1 MNGVRLFSPATISNL
16 SCGFDVLGLCLET
29 IGDYMEIIKSK
40 KKGIYITSIIGEKIP
55 YDVKKNVAGVASEA
69 LIDSLKPD
77 FGFEIKID
85 KKIKPGSGI
94 GSSAASSVGAVVGIN
109 HLLGNPFKLKELIP
123 YALEG
128 EKLACGSKHADNVAP
143 AILGGITLVRSTK
156 PIDII
161 KLPIPKNLKAVI
173 IHPKI
178 EIKTADARKVLDKS
192 IPLEKASQYW
202 ANLGAFVSSLY
213 ENNYELMKK
222 SIVDNIIEPKRSQ
235 LIPMFDSLK
244 QIANDNDSIGC
255 GISGSGPSVFSLA
268 NGLKTAKIINN
279 SFKKIYDETGIP
291 FKTYVSDIN
300 NSGVK
305 ILSTF

>member
-1 MNGVRLFSPATISNL
+1 MNGVKLFSPATISNL

-40 KKGIYITSIIGEKIP
+40 KKGIYISSIIGEKIP
-55 YDVKKNVAGVASEA
+55 HDVKKNVAGVASEA

-109 HLLGNPFKLKELIP
+109 HLLGNPLKLKELIP

-143 AILGGITLVRSTK
+143 AILGGITMVRSTK

-192 IPLEKASQYW
+192 IPLDKASQYW

-222 SIVDNIIEPKRSQ
+222 SIVDDIIEPKRSQ

-279 SFKKIYDETGIP
+279 SFKKIYEETGIP

-300 NSGVK
+300 KSGVK
-305 ILSTF
+305 ILRTF

>member
-1 MNGVRLFSPATISNL
+1 MNGVRLFSPSTISNL

-29 IGDYMEIIKSK
+29 IGDYMEITKSK
-40 KKGIYITSIIGEKIP
+40 KKGIYITSIIGEKVP

-69 LIDSLKPD
+69 LIDSLNPD

-109 HLLGNPFKLKELIP
+109 YLLGNPFKPEELIP

-128 EKLACGSKHADNVAP
+128 EKLACGSEHADNVAP

-222 SIVDNIIEPKRSQ
+222 SIVDNIIEPKRSK

-244 QIANDNDSIGC
+244 RIANDNDSIGC

-279 SFKKIYDETGIP
+279 SFKKIYEETGIP

-300 NSGVK
+300 KSGVK

>member
-1 MNGVRLFSPATISNL
+1 MKLRLI
-16 SCGFDVLGLCLET
+16 
-29 IGDYMEIIKSK
+29 
-40 KKGIYITSIIGEKIP
+40 
-55 YDVKKNVAGVASEA
+55 
-69 LIDSLKPD
+69 
-77 FGFEIKID
+77 

-109 HLLGNPFKLKELIP
+109 HLLGNPFKPEELIP

-128 EKLACGSKHADNVAP
+128 EKLACGSEHADNVAP

-279 SFKKIYDETGIP
+279 SFKKIYEETGIP
-291 FKTYVSDIN
+291 FETYVSDIN
-300 NSGVK
+300 KSGVK

>member
-40 KKGIYITSIIGEKIP
+40 KKGIYITSIMGEKIP

-213 ENNYELMKK
+213 ENNYELMKR

-244 QIANDNDSIGC
+244 QIANDYDSIGC

-279 SFKKIYDETGIP
+279 SFKKIYEETGIP

-300 NSGVK
+300 KSGVK

>member
-1 MNGVRLFSPATISNL
+1 MNGVKLFSPATISNL

-40 KKGIYITSIIGEKIP
+40 KKGIYISSIIGEKIP
-55 YDVKKNVAGVASEA
+55 HDVKKNVAGVASEA

-109 HLLGNPFKLKELIP
+109 HLLGNPLKLKELIP

-143 AILGGITLVRSTK
+143 AILGGITMVRSTK

-192 IPLEKASQYW
+192 IPLDKASQYW

-222 SIVDNIIEPKRSQ
+222 SIVDDIIEPKRSQ
-235 LIPMFDSLK
+235 LIPMFESLK

-279 SFKKIYDETGIP
+279 SFKKIYEETGIP

-300 NSGVK
+300 KSGVK
-305 ILSTF
+305 ILRTF

>member
-29 IGDYMEIIKSK
+29 IGDYMEITKSK
-40 KKGIYITSIIGEKIP
+40 KKGIYITSIIGEKVP

-69 LIDSLKPD
+69 LIDSLNPD

-109 HLLGNPFKLKELIP
+109 HLLGNPFKPEELIP

-128 EKLACGSKHADNVAP
+128 EKLACGSEHADNVAP

-279 SFKKIYDETGIP
+279 SFKKIYEETGIP

-300 NSGVK
+300 KSGVK

>member
-55 YDVKKNVAGVASEA
+55 YDIKKNVAGVASEA

-109 HLLGNPFKLKELIP
+109 HLLGNPFKPEELIP

-128 EKLACGSKHADNVAP
+128 EKLACGSEHADNVAP

-279 SFKKIYDETGIP
+279 SFKKIYEETGIP

-300 NSGVK
+300 KSGVK

>member
-192 IPLEKASQYW
+192 IPLDKASQYW

-222 SIVDNIIEPKRSQ
+222 SIVDDIIEPKRSQ

-279 SFKKIYDETGIP
+279 SFKKIYEETGIP

-300 NSGVK
+300 KSGVK

>member
-1 MNGVRLFSPATISNL
+1 
-16 SCGFDVLGLCLET
+16 
-29 IGDYMEIIKSK
+29 MEIIKSK
-40 KKGIYITSIIGEKIP
+40 KKGIYITSIIGEKVP

-69 LIDSLKPD
+69 LIDSLNPD

-268 NGLKTAKIINN
+268 NGLKTAKNINN
-279 SFKKIYDETGIP
+279 SFKKIYEETGIP

-300 NSGVK
+300 KSGVK

>member
-40 KKGIYITSIIGEKIP
+40 RKGIYITSIIGEKIP

-69 LIDSLKPD
+69 LIDSLKLD

-109 HLLGNPFKLKELIP
+109 HLLGKPFKLKELIP

-279 SFKKIYDETGIP
+279 SFKKIYKETGIP
-291 FKTYVSDIN
+291 FETYVSDIN
-300 NSGVK
+300 KSGVK

>member
-1 MNGVRLFSPATISNL
+1 MNGVRLFSPSTISNL

-40 KKGIYITSIIGEKIP
+40 KKGIYISSIIGEKIP
-55 YDVKKNVAGVASEA
+55 YDIKKNVAGVASEA

-109 HLLGNPFKLKELIP
+109 YLLGNPFKPEELIP

-128 EKLACGSKHADNVAP
+128 EKLACGSEHADNVAP

-244 QIANDNDSIGC
+244 RIANDNDSIGC

-268 NGLKTAKIINN
+268 NGLKTANIINN
-279 SFKKIYDETGIP
+279 SFKMIYEETGIP

-300 NSGVK
+300 KSGVK

>member
-1 MNGVRLFSPATISNL
+1 MNGVRLFSPSTISNL

-29 IGDYMEIIKSK
+29 IGDYMEITKSK
-40 KKGIYITSIIGEKIP
+40 KKGIYITSIIGEKVP

-69 LIDSLKPD
+69 LIDSLNPD

-109 HLLGNPFKLKELIP
+109 YLLGNPFKAEELIP

-128 EKLACGSKHADNVAP
+128 EKLACGSEHADNVAP

-279 SFKKIYDETGIP
+279 SFKKIYEETGIP
-291 FKTYVSDIN
+291 FETYVSDIN
-300 NSGVK
+300 KSGVK

>member
-128 EKLACGSKHADNVAP
+128 EKLACGSKHSDNVAP

-192 IPLEKASQYW
+192 IPLDKASQYW

-279 SFKKIYDETGIP
+279 SFKKIYEETGIP
-291 FKTYVSDIN
+291 FKTYISDIN
-300 NSGVK
+300 KSGVK

>member
-29 IGDYMEIIKSK
+29 IGDYMEITKSK
-40 KKGIYITSIIGEKIP
+40 KKGIYITSIIGEKVP

-69 LIDSLKPD
+69 LIDSLNPD

-109 HLLGNPFKLKELIP
+109 HLLGNPFKPEELIP

-128 EKLACGSKHADNVAP
+128 EKLACGSEHADNVAP

-202 ANLGAFVSSLY
+202 GNLGAFVSSLY
-213 ENNYELMKK
+213 ENNYDLMKK

-279 SFKKIYDETGIP
+279 SFKKIYEETGIP

-300 NSGVK
+300 KSGVK

>member
-40 KKGIYITSIIGEKIP
+40 RKGIYITSIIGEKIP

-69 LIDSLKPD
+69 LIDSLKLD

-279 SFKKIYDETGIP
+279 SFKKIYEETGIP

-300 NSGVK
+300 KSGVK

>member
-40 KKGIYITSIIGEKIP
+40 RKGIYITSIIGEKVP

-109 HLLGNPFKLKELIP
+109 HLLGNPYKLKELIP

-161 KLPIPKNLKAVI
+161 KLPIPENLKAVI

-279 SFKKIYDETGIP
+279 SFKKIYEETGIP

-300 NSGVK
+300 KSGVK

>member
-40 KKGIYITSIIGEKIP
+40 KKGIYITSINGEKIT
-55 YDVKKNVAGVASEA
+55 YDVKKNVAGLASEA
-69 LIDSLKPD
+69 LIDSLNPD

-109 HLLGNPFKLKELIP
+109 YLLGNPFKPEELIP

-128 EKLACGSKHADNVAP
+128 EKLACGSEHADNVAP

-268 NGLKTAKIINN
+268 NGLKTANIINN
-279 SFKKIYDETGIP
+279 SFKMIYEETGIP

-300 NSGVK
+300 KSGVK

>member
-40 KKGIYITSIIGEKIP
+40 RKGIYITSIIGEKVP

-69 LIDSLKPD
+69 LIDSLNPD

-109 HLLGNPFKLKELIP
+109 YLLGNPFKPEELIP

-279 SFKKIYDETGIP
+279 SFKKIYEETGIP

-300 NSGVK
+300 KSGVK

>member
-29 IGDYMEIIKSK
+29 IGDYMEITKSK
-40 KKGIYITSIIGEKIP
+40 KKGIYITSIIGEKVP
-55 YDVKKNVAGVASEA
+55 YDVKKNVAGVSSEA
-69 LIDSLKPD
+69 LIDSLNPD

-109 HLLGNPFKLKELIP
+109 HLLGNPFKPEELIP

-128 EKLACGSKHADNVAP
+128 EKLACGSEHADNVAP

-279 SFKKIYDETGIP
+279 SFKKIYEETGIP

-300 NSGVK
+300 KTGVK

>member
-178 EIKTADARKVLDKS
+178 EIKTADARKLLDQS
-192 IPLEKASQYW
+192 IPLVKASQYW

-213 ENNYELMKK
+213 ENNFKLMKK
-222 SIVDNIIEPKRSQ
+222 SIVDDIIEPKRSQ

-279 SFKKIYDETGIP
+279 SFKKIYEETGIP

-300 NSGVK
+300 KSGVK

>member
-40 KKGIYITSIIGEKIP
+40 KKGIYISSIIGEKIP
-55 YDVKKNVAGVASEA
+55 YDIKKNVAGVASEA

-161 KLPIPKNLKAVI
+161 KLPIPKNLKAII

-192 IPLEKASQYW
+192 IPLDKASQYW

-222 SIVDNIIEPKRSQ
+222 SIVDNIIEPKRSK

-244 QIANDNDSIGC
+244 RIANDNDSIGC

-279 SFKKIYDETGIP
+279 SFKKIYEETGIP

-300 NSGVK
+300 KSGVK

>member
-178 EIKTADARKVLDKS
+178 EIKTADARKLLDQS
-192 IPLEKASQYW
+192 IPLVKASQYW

-213 ENNYELMKK
+213 ENNFKLMKK
-222 SIVDNIIEPKRSQ
+222 SIVDDIIEPKRSQ

-279 SFKKIYDETGIP
+279 SFKKIYEETGIP
-291 FKTYVSDIN
+291 FKTYISDIN
-300 NSGVK
+300 KSGVK
-305 ILSTF
+305 ILRTF

>member
-109 HLLGNPFKLKELIP
+109 HLLGNPLKPKELIP

-128 EKLACGSKHADNVAP
+128 EKLACGSKHSDNVAP

-279 SFKKIYDETGIP
+279 SFKKIYEETGIP

-300 NSGVK
+300 KSGVK

>member
-40 KKGIYITSIIGEKIP
+40 RKGIYITSIIGEKIP

-69 LIDSLKPD
+69 LIDSLKLD

-161 KLPIPKNLKAVI
+161 KLPIPENLKAVI

-255 GISGSGPSVFSLA
+255 GISGSGPSIFSLA
-268 NGLKTAKIINN
+268 NGLKTAKIISN
-279 SFKKIYDETGIP
+279 SFKKIYKETGIP
-291 FKTYVSDIN
+291 FETYVSDIN
-300 NSGVK
+300 KSGVK

>member
-1 MNGVRLFSPATISNL
+1 MNGVRLFSPATFSNL

-29 IGDYMEIIKSK
+29 FGDYMEIIKSK

-109 HLLGNPFKLKELIP
+109 YLLGNPFKPEELIP

-192 IPLEKASQYW
+192 IPLDKASQYW

-279 SFKKIYDETGIP
+279 SFKKIYEETGIP

-300 NSGVK
+300 KSGVK

>member
-1 MNGVRLFSPATISNL
+1 MNGVRLFSPSTISNL

-29 IGDYMEIIKSK
+29 IGDYMEITKSK
-40 KKGIYITSIIGEKIP
+40 KKGIYITSIIGEKVP

-69 LIDSLKPD
+69 LIDSLNPD

-109 HLLGNPFKLKELIP
+109 YLLGNPFKAEELIP

-128 EKLACGSKHADNVAP
+128 EKLACGSEHADNVAP

-279 SFKKIYDETGIP
+279 SFKKIYEETGIP

-300 NSGVK
+300 KSGVK

>member
-40 KKGIYITSIIGEKIP
+40 RKGIYITSIIGEKIP

-69 LIDSLKPD
+69 LIDSLNPD

-109 HLLGNPFKLKELIP
+109 YLLGNPFKPEELIP

-128 EKLACGSKHADNVAP
+128 EKLACGSEHADNVAP

-279 SFKKIYDETGIP
+279 SFKKIYEETGIP

-300 NSGVK
+300 KSGVK

>member
-109 HLLGNPFKLKELIP
+109 HLLGNPFKPEELIP

-128 EKLACGSKHADNVAP
+128 EKLACGSEHADNVAP

-192 IPLEKASQYW
+192 IPLDKASQYW

-213 ENNYELMKK
+213 ENNYGLMKK

-279 SFKKIYDETGIP
+279 SFKKIYEETGIP

-300 NSGVK
+300 KSGVK

>member
-55 YDVKKNVAGVASEA
+55 HDVKKNVAGVASEA

-109 HLLGNPFKLKELIP
+109 HLLGNPFKPEELIP

-128 EKLACGSKHADNVAP
+128 EKLACGSEHADNVAP

-279 SFKKIYDETGIP
+279 SFKKIYEETGIP

-300 NSGVK
+300 KSGVK

>member
-178 EIKTADARKVLDKS
+178 EIKTADARKLLDQS
-192 IPLEKASQYW
+192 IPLVKASQYW

-213 ENNYELMKK
+213 ENNFKLMKK
-222 SIVDNIIEPKRSQ
+222 SIVDDIIEPKRSQ

-279 SFKKIYDETGIP
+279 SFKKIYEETGIP
-291 FKTYVSDIN
+291 FKTYISDIN
-300 NSGVK
+300 KSGVK

>member
-40 KKGIYITSIIGEKIP
+40 KKGIYITSITGEKIP

-109 HLLGNPFKLKELIP
+109 HLLGNPLKPKELIP

-192 IPLEKASQYW
+192 IPLDKASQYW

-222 SIVDNIIEPKRSQ
+222 SIVDDIIEPKRSQ
-235 LIPMFDSLK
+235 LIPMFESLK

-279 SFKKIYDETGIP
+279 SFKKIYEETGIP

-300 NSGVK
+300 KSGVK
-305 ILSTF
+305 ILRTF

>member
-109 HLLGNPFKLKELIP
+109 HLLGNPLKPKELIP

-128 EKLACGSKHADNVAP
+128 EKLACGSKHSDNVAP

-192 IPLEKASQYW
+192 VPLEKASQYW

-300 NSGVK
+300 KSGVK

>member
-109 HLLGNPFKLKELIP
+109 YLLGNPFKPEELIP

-128 EKLACGSKHADNVAP
+128 EKLACGSEHADNVAP

-192 IPLEKASQYW
+192 IPLDKASQYW

-213 ENNYELMKK
+213 ENNYGLMKK
-222 SIVDNIIEPKRSQ
+222 SIVDNIIEPKRSK

-244 QIANDNDSIGC
+244 RIANDNDSIGC

-279 SFKKIYDETGIP
+279 SFKKIYEETGIP

-300 NSGVK
+300 KSGVK

>member
-1 MNGVRLFSPATISNL
+1 MNGVRLFSPSTISNL

-29 IGDYMEIIKSK
+29 IGDYMEITKSK
-40 KKGIYITSIIGEKIP
+40 KKGIYITSIIGEKVP
-55 YDVKKNVAGVASEA
+55 YEVKKNVAGVASEA
-69 LIDSLKPD
+69 LIDSLNPD

-109 HLLGNPFKLKELIP
+109 HLLGNPFKPEELIP

-128 EKLACGSKHADNVAP
+128 EKLACGSEHADNVAP

-279 SFKKIYDETGIP
+279 SFKKIYEETGIP

-300 NSGVK
+300 KSGVK

>member
-156 PIDII
+156 PIDVI
-161 KLPIPKNLKAVI
+161 KLPVPKNLKAVI

-244 QIANDNDSIGC
+244 KIANDNDSIGC

-279 SFKKIYDETGIP
+279 SFKKIYEETGIP